1 MRKLARDTG
10 HYNLTALAT
19 LAYFMLVVEAVFASE
34 NQSFW

>member
-1 MRKLARDTG
+1 MRKLARDTS
-10 HYNLTALAT
+10 YYIPAALVT